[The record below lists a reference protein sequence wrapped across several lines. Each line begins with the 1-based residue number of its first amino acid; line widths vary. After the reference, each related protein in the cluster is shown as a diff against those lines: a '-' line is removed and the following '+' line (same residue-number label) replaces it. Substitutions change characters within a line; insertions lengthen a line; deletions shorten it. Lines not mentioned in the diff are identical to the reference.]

1 MKPQASTNAPAENT
15 ASVVRVPLLTFIGGG
30 LIVLGV
36 LVVAVVQFGLG
47 AIHQHAHWF
56 LESRWGPVGELRLRD
71 DAYDS
76 LYHWAVHATRKGTQA
91 EQLLGFS
98 IALFLVLFELL
109 LCAWGRDR
117 KRLRMLRGS
126 APER

>member
-1 MKPQASTNAPAENT
+1 MNPQAPTNPPAENT
-15 ASVVRVPLLTFIGGG
+15 ASAVRVPLLTFIGGG

-36 LVVAVVQFGLG
+36 LVVAIVQFGLR
-47 AIHQHAHWF
+47 AIHKHAHWF
-56 LESRWGPVGELRLRD
+56 LESRWGPAGELRLRD

-76 LYHWAVHATRKGTQA
+76 RYHWAVHATRKGTHA
-91 EQLLGFS
+91 EQLLGFG
-98 IALFLVLFELL
+98 IALFLVLFGLL

-117 KRLRMLRGS
+117 KRLQMLRGS